1 LESKKILS
9 MKKLTIL
16 LLIAL
21 NTTVH
26 SQESHRGWP
35 ELNAFI
41 QQQMG
46 IFNVPGLS
54 ATIIVGDSL
63 VWKNHFGYAN
73 LETNTPVTDATL
85 FGVLSVGKSIITA
98 VAMQLSENGLLGLDQ
113 NINEI
118 LPFQVVNPHNNQSNF
133 TPRMLM
139 SHSSSIKDY
148 NIYNYVTIGDPS
160 VGLAYFMENYLR
172 PGQYYSVSNYYAEI
186 PGNNYHY
193 CNIAP
198 SLTAYLA
205 EVIADTGFKEYARET
220 MLLSLEMYHSG
231 WFLADI
237 NVDNL
242 AIGYD
247 FASGSY
253 QANPFFGHLSYPA
266 LTLRTSALEL
276 SNYVMMLLN
285 NGMFKGNQVLQPA
298 SVEAMTTIQNPVWG
312 SSFGKTGLGLYHRT
326 DMGNREV
333 WGHNGGSATGY
344 AAQIYF
350 CKEENT
356 GVVVTTNS
364 NQYVDPIVTRL
375 LDYAALVV
383 FPEEATEIAE
393 TGFTA
398 NWEHAPGATTYFLD
412 VAYNN
417 LFFNYVEGF
426 ENLETGYVDSLEITG
441 LEPGTSYYYRLR
453 AFNGTDTGPNSG
465 AVFVSTL
472 FVGLEEPEPPS
483 IKLMIIPNPFTDHL
497 LISFKIAVD
506 EPVAISLWN
515 NQGQMVETI
524 FNRKVPAGDHQLS
537 WNTARLPTGI
547 YFLRFMTGDKVV
559 VRRLLNL
566 ASLSGH

>member
-1 LESKKILS
+1 
-9 MKKLTIL
+9 MKKLAF
-16 LLIAL
+16 LLIVSTSTL
-21 NTTVH
+21 IYGQDN
-26 SQESHRGWP
+26 HRGWP

-63 VWKNHFGYAN
+63 IWKNHFGYAN

-98 VAMQLSENGLLGLDQ
+98 VTMQLSENGLLGLDQ

-118 LPFQVVNPHNNQSNF
+118 LPFQVVNPHNNRSNF

-148 NIYNYVTIGDPS
+148 NIYNYVTIGDPAINLGFF
-160 VGLAYFMENYLR
+160 VENYLT

-186 PGNNYHY
+186 PGDNYHY

-198 SLTAYLA
+198 SLTGYVV

-220 MLLSLEMYHSG
+220 MLMPLEMYHSG

-237 NVDNL
+237 NLDNL

-247 FASGSY
+247 YVAGNY

-266 LTLRTSALEL
+266 LTLRTSALEI

-333 WGHNGGSATGY
+333 WGHNGGSSTGY

-364 NQYVDPIVTRL
+364 NQYVDPIVTKL

-383 FPEEATEIAE
+383 FPEEATEITE

-398 NWEHAPGATTYFLD
+398 NWQPAPGAVTYFLD

-417 LFFNYVEGF
+417 LFFNYVEGYQ
-426 ENLETGYVDSLEITG
+426 NLDIGLVDSFEVTG
-441 LEPGTSYYYRLR
+441 LEPGTDYYCRVR
-453 AFNGTDTGPNSG
+453 ATNGTDTGPNSG
-465 AVFVSTL
+465 VIHVSTL
-472 FVGLEEPEPPS
+472 FVGIEESTPLCLDFS
-483 IKLMIIPNPFTDHL
+483 VVPNPFTHHL
-497 LISFKIAVD
+497 HIQYTTAVN
-506 EPVAISLWN
+506 EHVAITLWN
-515 NQGQMVETI
+515 SQGQMVETV
-524 FNRKVPAGDHQLS
+524 FHGKLPSGHRQFS
-537 WNTARLPTGI
+537 FNTAQLPKGI
-547 YFLRFMTGDKVV
+547 YFLRLTTAERVV
-559 VRRLLNL
+559 VRKLLK
-566 ASLSGH
+566 